1 MSRFEVAPAE
11 LEAAGS
17 SLRGMGQE
25 AALVGQGGHGSVGCG
40 DMSGALEG
48 FCGRA
53 HGVAAQLHRAGFAV
67 AGGYGQ
73 GATGYEAADGS
84 AMPGRG

>member
-25 AALVGQGGHGSVGCG
+25 AVLVGQGGHGPVGCG

-53 HGVAAQLHRAGFAV
+53 HGVAGQLHQAGFAV
-67 AGGYGQ
+67 AAGYGQ
-73 GATGYEAADGS
+73 AGAGYYAADRS